1 MRKKGLTMKQLLL
14 GNELKRRMARGAFWT
29 LTGTALGK
37 LLVLLAGIACARL
50 LGQTAFGELGMV
62 RSTINMFI
70 VFGAA
75 GIGVTATR
83 FVARYR
89 SSDPQRA
96 ASVCRLSNRFALWLG
111 LVSMT
116 AMALCSSWL
125 SNDVLHTPHLHEAII
140 LGALMLF
147 MSILNGSL
155 NGILAGLED
164 FKAIALCTLVG
175 SIGEAALMTLGA
187 WIWQLKGAV
196 LGFGLGVVLLYGV
209 YRLAVSNALQQA
221 GISTRDAHIQRKD
234 WHLLLTFSLP
244 AALSA
249 LMVAPVFWAIRAML
263 VRQGGYDELAV
274 FEAADQWKVI
284 IMFIPGAVSQI
295 ALPILSAM
303 DTHDGFGR
311 TLRLHIRLIASIA
324 TVLALLLA
332 VAAPYVMSLYGD
344 SYTDYTALILLAVSV
359 VFAAVSNVM
368 EMAVYSIGKMWT
380 CLAFNVGWAVATC
393 LLTALFLTLQWG
405 ASALAL
411 AILLA
416 YLLKTA
422 AFGCYIRLTRHT
434 AEP

>member
-1 MRKKGLTMKQLLL
+1 MTQRLL

-96 ASVCRLSNRFALWLG
+96 ASICRLSNGFALALG
-111 LVSMT
+111 VASMA
-116 AMALCSSWL
+116 AMVLCSGWL
-125 SNDVLHTPHLHEAII
+125 SDDVLHTPHLRNAIA

-175 SIGEAALMTLGA
+175 SVGEAALMTLGA
-187 WIWQLKGAV
+187 WLWQLKGAV
-196 LGFGLGVVLLYGV
+196 IGFGLGVVLLYGV
-209 YRLAVSNALQQA
+209 YRLAVSNALHQA
-221 GISTRDAHIQRKD
+221 GINLHEAHIRRKD
-234 WHLLLTFSLP
+234 WQLLLTFSLP

-249 LMVAPVFWAIRAML
+249 LMVAPVFWVIRAML
-263 VRQGGYDELAV
+263 VRQSGYGELAV

-284 IMFIPGAVSQI
+284 IMFIPGVVSQI
-295 ALPILSAM
+295 ALPILSGM
-303 DTHDGFGR
+303 ETQDGFGR
-311 TLRLHIRLIASIA
+311 TLRLHIRLIAAIA
-324 TVLALLLA
+324 TVLAVLLA
-332 VAAPYVMSLYGD
+332 VAAPHVMSLYGD
-344 SYTDYTALILLAVSV
+344 DYTDPVALILLAVSV

-380 CLAFNVGWAVATC
+380 CLAFNVGWAVAVC
-393 LLTALFLTLQWG
+393 LFTALLLPLQWG
-405 ASALAL
+405 ASALAM
-411 AILLA
+411 AVLLA
-416 YLLKTA
+416 YLLKSIVL
-422 AFGCYIRLTRHT
+422 GSYIRFILHRP
-434 AEP
+434 AQ

>member
-1 MRKKGLTMKQLLL
+1 MKQRLL

-111 LVSMT
+111 LVSMA
-116 AMALCSSWL
+116 AMVVCSEWL
-125 SNDVLHTPHLHEAII
+125 ADDILHTPHLHAAII
-140 LGALMLF
+140 IGALMLL

-187 WIWQLKGAV
+187 WLWQLKGAV

-221 GISTRDAHIQRKD
+221 GISLRGVPIQRKD
-234 WHLLLTFSLP
+234 WQLLLTFSLP

-249 LMVAPVFWAIRAML
+249 LMVAPVFWVIRAML
-263 VRQGGYDELAV
+263 VRESGYEELAV

-284 IMFIPGAVSQI
+284 ILFIPGAVSQI
-295 ALPILSAM
+295 ALPILSGM
-303 DTHDGFGR
+303 DTPDGFGR
-311 TLRLHIRLIASIA
+311 TLRLHIRLIAGIA
-324 TVLALLLA
+324 TVLAVLLI
-332 VAAPYVMSLYGD
+332 VAAPYVMTLYGD
-344 SYTDYTALILLAVSV
+344 GYTDYAALMLLAVSV
-359 VFAAVSNVM
+359 VFSAVSNVM

-380 CLAFNVGWAVATC
+380 CLTFNIGWAVAVC
-393 LLTALFLTLQWG
+393 LFTALLLPLQWG

-411 AILLA
+411 AVLLA
-416 YLLKTA
+416 YLLKSIA
-422 AFGCYIRLTRHT
+422 LGSYIRFTLHRT
-434 AEP
+434 AP